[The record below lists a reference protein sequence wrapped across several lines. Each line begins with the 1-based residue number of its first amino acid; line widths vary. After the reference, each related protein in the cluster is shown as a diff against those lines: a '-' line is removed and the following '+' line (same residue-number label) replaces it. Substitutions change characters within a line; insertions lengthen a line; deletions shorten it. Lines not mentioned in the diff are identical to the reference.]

1 LPSAKHANYRE
12 DPVKIEAQVELA
24 SRSTLGVGGRAT
36 HFSRITNEADLRAA
50 LAWARERGLEVRVLG
65 GGSNIVVADAGFE
78 GLVLEMAMRGV
89 AITDMGAAVDVRAA
103 AGEPWD
109 EFVEAMVSRGFQG
122 LECLSGIPGR
132 VGATPIQNVGAYGQ
146 EVSETITRV
155 VALDRERGERV
166 LFSGEECRF
175 SYRDSWFKSEQAG
188 RFVITEVSF
197 RLNLEAPPSIRYAE
211 LTRWFEERAGSAAT
225 LSEVRAAVLALR
237 RAKSMLLDA
246 GDPNCRSCGSF
257 FTNPILSADAMLA
270 FLSRAEGEGKIP
282 SFPQSDGRVKLSA
295 GWLIEHAGF
304 ERGTR
309 SGAVGLSTA
318 HALALVA
325 HEGARA
331 DEVVRFA
338 QHVQRGVL
346 ERFGVGLEA
355 EPVFWGFPGGSHTL
369 PSSELPSPSAT

>member
-1 LPSAKHANYRE
+1 
-12 DPVKIEAQVELA
+12 VKIEGQVELA
-24 SRSTLGVGGRAT
+24 PRSTLGVGGRAA
-36 HFSRITNEADLRAA
+36 HFARITNEADLRAA
-50 LAWARERGLEVRVLG
+50 LAWAAERALEVRVLG
-65 GGSNIVVADAGFE
+65 GGSNIVVADAGFD

-109 EFVEAMVSRGFQG
+109 EFVQAMVSRGYQG

-155 VALDRERGERV
+155 VAFDRERSQRV

-175 SYRDSWFKSEQAG
+175 SYRDSLFKSEEAG
-188 RFVITEVSF
+188 RFVVTEVSF

-211 LTRWFEERAGSAAT
+211 LARWFAERAGSAT
-225 LSEVRAAVLALR
+225 LAEVREAVIALR

-246 GDPNCRSCGSF
+246 SDPNSRSCGSF
-257 FTNPILSADAMLA
+257 FTNPLLSADAMSALS
-270 FLSRAEGEGKIP
+270 SRAGGEGNIP

-304 ERGTR
+304 ARGTR
-309 SGAVGLSTA
+309 SGAVGLSTQ

-325 HEGARA
+325 HDGARA
-331 DEVVRFA
+331 EDVVRFA
-338 QHVQRGVL
+338 QCVQRGVWQ
-346 ERFGVGLEA
+346 RFGVGLEA
-355 EPVFWGFPGGSHTL
+355 EPVFWGFPGGSQTL
-369 PSSELPSPSAT
+369 PSQEFSASSTS